1 MARRNKK
8 PRGRPVNGILLFDK
22 PLGQSSNEALQRVKW
37 LYFAQKAGH
46 TGSLDPLASGL
57 LPICFGEATK
67 LSAFLLDSDKTYEL
81 TGQLGQQTATG
92 DTEGD
97 VITEQAVP
105 ELTESVVEAALAQ
118 FLGNITQI
126 PPMYSALHHEG
137 KRLYEYAREGIT
149 VEREPRP
156 IVIHSLTLLDITGTE
171 IRLRVRCSK
180 GTYVRTLL
188 EDIAVALGTVGHVTQ
203 LRRTAVGPFSAIGDG
218 RMYSLDELEAEHKRD
233 KFDMDRLL
241 QPVDA
246 ALADKPAVTLG
257 SDTSWYLEQGNPV
270 MVPNV
275 PDADLLRLYDADQKF
290 IGVGELQDDGLLAP
304 KRLMN
309 R

>member
-1 MARRNKK
+1 MARRKK
-8 PRGRPVNGILLFDK
+8 APRGRPVNGILLFDK
-22 PLGQSSNEALQRVKW
+22 PLGKSSNDALQRVKW

-67 LSAFLLDSDKTYEL
+67 LSGFLLDADKTYEL
-81 TGQLGQQTATG
+81 TGELGRQTATG

-97 VITEQAVP
+97 VIAEQPIDVLSEAQISAVL
-105 ELTESVVEAALAQ
+105 EQ
-118 FLGNITQI
+118 FTGNLQQI

-156 IVIHSLTLLDITGTE
+156 ITIYSCELLSYDHPHIS
-171 IRLRVRCSK
+171 LRVRCSK
-180 GTYVRTLL
+180 GTYIRTLM
-188 EDIAVALGTVGHVTQ
+188 EDIAVELGSVGHVTK
-203 LRRTAVGPFSAIGDG
+203 LRRTGVGPFSAIGG
-218 RMYSLDELEAEHKRD
+218 KMYTLDELEAEHDRD

-241 QPVDA
+241 QPIDA
-246 ALADKPAVTLG
+246 ALLDKPALTLT
-257 SDTSWYLEQGNPV
+257 SDATFYLEQGNPV
-270 MVPNV
+270 MIAQAPE
-275 PDADLLRLYDADQKF
+275 DTLIRLYDMDEQF
-290 IGVGELQDDGLLAP
+290 IGVGEVNDDGLVAP

-309 R
+309 M